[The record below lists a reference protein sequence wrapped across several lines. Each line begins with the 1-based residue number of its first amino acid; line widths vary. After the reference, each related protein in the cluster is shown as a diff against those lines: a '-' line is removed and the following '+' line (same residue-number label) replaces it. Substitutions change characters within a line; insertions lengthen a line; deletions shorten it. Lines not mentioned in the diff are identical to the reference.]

1 LHIAPLTAKFNPET
15 KKKQIGFSM
24 TDATPSAPASA
35 PVPEIPGELAAR
47 RIIHID
53 MDAFF
58 ASIEQR
64 EHPEWRG
71 KPVIVGGSPER
82 RGVVST
88 ASYEARKFGIHSAMP
103 AKTAHRLCPN
113 GIFVPGDIALYRAVS
128 HQIREIFA
136 RFTDLVEPLS
146 IDEAFLDVTHNR
158 RGEPSATRLA
168 MELQRTIFAETGL
181 TASAGVSFNKFL
193 AKVASDYRKPAG
205 LTVITPR
212 RFRVFL
218 DALPIEKFYG
228 VGEVSAKT
236 FRRLGVANGAELL
249 QTPLEVLLD
258 TFGKIGRFYYDIVRG
273 IDPRPVDPSENRQS
287 MGREI
292 TLPRDI
298 DDPIGLHDLLR
309 HLAVKVSAMLEKK
322 HLAGRTVTLKV
333 RYEDF
338 TTVTR
343 SMTHAAPVAAADALE
358 QTGALLLKRTEAGLR
373 KVRLL
378 GLSVSGF
385 PHEDPGKAVQ
395 LELPL
400 EWRDGE

>member
-1 LHIAPLTAKFNPET
+1 M
-15 KKKQIGFSM
+15 KKKQIGIFM
-24 TDATPSAPASA
+24 TDATPAAPAPA
-35 PVPEIPGELAAR
+35 PPPAPEIPGELAAR

-146 IDEAFLDVTHNR
+146 IDEAFLDVTQNR

-193 AKVASDYRKPAG
+193 AKIASDYRKPAG

-212 RFRVFL
+212 RFRAFL

-236 FRRLGVANGAELL
+236 FRKLGVANGAELL

-258 TFGKIGRFYYDIVRG
+258 TFGKVGRFYYDIVRG

-358 QTGALLLKRTEAGLR
+358 QTGAILLKRTEAGAR

-400 EWRDGE
+400 EWRDRE

>member
-1 LHIAPLTAKFNPET
+1 MPEL
-15 KKKQIGFSM
+15 
-24 TDATPSAPASA
+24 SA
-35 PVPEIPGELAAR
+35 ER
-47 RIIHID
+47 KIIHID

-71 KPVIVGGSPER
+71 KPVIVAGDPDR

-113 GIFVPGDIALYRAVS
+113 GIFVPGDMALYRAVS
-128 HQIREIFA
+128 HQIRAIFA
-136 RFTDLVEPLS
+136 RYTDLVEPLS
-146 IDEAFLDVTHNR
+146 IDEAFLDVTRNR
-158 RGEPSATRLA
+158 KNEPSATRLA
-168 MELQRTIFAETGL
+168 MALQRTIFAETGL

-193 AKVASDYRKPAG
+193 AKIASDYRKPAG
-205 LTVITPR
+205 LTVITPQ
-212 RFRVFL
+212 RFRAFL
-218 DALPIEKFYG
+218 DGLPIEKFYG

-236 FRRLGVANGAELL
+236 FRKLGIANGAELL
-249 QTPLEVLLD
+249 QAPLELLLE
-258 TFGKIGRFYYDIVRG
+258 TFGKVGRFYYEIVRG
-273 IDPRPVDPSENRQS
+273 IDLRPVDPTEDRQS

-298 DDPIGLHDLLR
+298 DDPIGLRELLHR
-309 HLAVKVSAMLEKK
+309 LAVKVSAMLEKRK
-322 HLAGRTVTLKV
+322 LAGRTVTLKV

-343 SMTHAAPVAAADALE
+343 SLTFPAPVAAAEALE
-358 QTGALLLKRTEAGLR
+358 QTGVELLQRTEAGAR
-373 KVRLL
+373 KVRLM

-385 PHEDPGKAVQ
+385 PHEDPDKAVQ

-400 EWRDGE
+400 EWQD